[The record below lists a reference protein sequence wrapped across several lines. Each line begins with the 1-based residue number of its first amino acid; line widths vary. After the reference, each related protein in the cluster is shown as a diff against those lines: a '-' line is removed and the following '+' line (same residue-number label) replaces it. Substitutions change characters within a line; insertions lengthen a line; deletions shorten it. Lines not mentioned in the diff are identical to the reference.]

1 MKSKL
6 NMLIKIELFRVWT
19 KKTIIVTVALTLAA
33 IIISILPAWLGLI
46 PDFKD
51 VTVDFSQTLVD
62 ILKVLVPF
70 SVFYFASAIIS
81 EDIKNHW
88 IRTIL
93 THAVS
98 KQDLYISK
106 IVSTGLSVFIIMLC
120 LGVLPLA
127 VFDVSVPA
135 IDFNYEFTGIVLVLV
150 LLFLEGLMFI
160 SISAWFS
167 CFAGGFMNV
176 FLLGCWLFLDNVVI
190 RGVLQIWLQNNTAG
204 SLISDFFFPSGFGEA
219 AIAAGNSGG
228 MVWEFSAWGFAALA
242 LFLTLGLIHF
252 NRINIDINSD

>member
-46 PDFKD
+46 PDFKG
-51 VTVDFSQTLVD
+51 VTLDFSQTLVD
-62 ILKVLVPF
+62 ILKVIVPF

-106 IVSTGLSVFIIMLC
+106 IVSTGLSVFI
-120 LGVLPLA
+120 
-127 VFDVSVPA
+127 
-135 IDFNYEFTGIVLVLV
+135 
-150 LLFLEGLMFI
+150 
-160 SISAWFS
+160 
-167 CFAGGFMNV
+167 
-176 FLLGCWLFLDNVVI
+176 
-190 RGVLQIWLQNNTAG
+190 
-204 SLISDFFFPSGFGEA
+204 
-219 AIAAGNSGG
+219 
-228 MVWEFSAWGFAALA
+228 
-242 LFLTLGLIHF
+242 
-252 NRINIDINSD
+252 